1 VHERRLCND
10 SSVLCIQGI
19 NSSLQSGEVN
29 NVERILD
36 FMVKRAGV
44 KMRHYVGKYRDN
56 FHWFYEDC
64 SENKR
69 MLRRALR
76 DFKVKKIK
84 KIK

>member
-44 KMRHYVGKYRDN
+44 KMRQYVGKYRDN
-56 FHWFYEDC
+56 FHWFHE
-64 SENKR
+64 E
-69 MLRRALR
+69 
-76 DFKVKKIK
+76 
-84 KIK
+84 